1 MDETTVRERLGEVAD
16 PDLGGDL
23 VSLGLVN
30 AVEVDDD
37 AEVVRVS
44 LALGAPY
51 APTETEIAGRVREAL
66 SDLSYDVDLSA
77 SVPTAV
83 DESDQVLPGV
93 QNVIAVASGKG
104 GVGKSTVAVNL
115 AAGLSQ
121 LGARVGLF
129 DADIYGPNVPQMI
142 DADQAPKR
150 RKTRRS
156 SRPNS
161 SVSDSSRWR
170 FSSARTTR

>member
-30 AVEVDDD
+30 AVSVDDE

-66 SDLSYDVDLSA
+66 SDLAYDVDLSA

-83 DESDQVLPGV
+83 D
-93 QNVIAVASGKG
+93 
-104 GVGKSTVAVNL
+104 
-115 AAGLSQ
+115 
-121 LGARVGLF
+121 
-129 DADIYGPNVPQMI
+129 DAD
-142 DADQAPKR
+142 R
-150 RKTRRS
+150 R
-156 SRPNS
+156 
-161 SVSDSSRWR
+161 
-170 FSSARTTR
+170 